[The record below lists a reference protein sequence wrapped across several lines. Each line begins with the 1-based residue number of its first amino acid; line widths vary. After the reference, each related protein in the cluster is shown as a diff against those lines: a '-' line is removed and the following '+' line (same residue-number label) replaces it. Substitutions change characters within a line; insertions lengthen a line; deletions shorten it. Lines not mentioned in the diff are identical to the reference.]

1 MTKILSV
8 IQSEPI
14 RTILYPVLLIL
25 IGALV
30 AKGVLTDFSSDIVIG
45 LIGAVLGIPAAEAAR
60 SKAWSPASVAK
71 LTIDPE
77 GNVLR

>member
-1 MTKILSV
+1 MNKVLSV
-8 IQSEPI
+8 VRSEPI
-14 RTILYPVLLIL
+14 RAILYPVLLIL

-60 SKAWSPASVAK
+60 SKVWPSAK